1 MKTVSCP
8 SCGASAT
15 NHQNCEFCGSLF
27 VRYDAE
33 GLNPNEIFKNNSFTG
48 FTFPGLTD
56 HLQKNLASQT
66 PNTFMVTDVL
76 KGNEVLLQI
85 VQSSAISDLLPEGGS
100 SLPGVSVHMPF
111 GADTR
116 YLEPK
121 FKSMEEHKL
130 FTISSANSSDGFQ
143 DYAIDYGNDSIGA
156 AFLSSKILLTVYSCV
171 QSDALTFNT
180 SDYNVQSADSNA
192 SGSCFIATATMGDY
206 DHPDVMELRH
216 LRDEWILNKSWG
228 EKFVKWYY
236 NYGAIAARVIE
247 KSTVLK
253 KLSYAFI
260 VKPLVSFSR
269 ILNQK

>member
-85 VQSSAISDLLPEGGS
+85 LQSSAISDLLPEGGS

-111 GADTR
+111 GVDTR

-130 FTISSANSSDGFQ
+130 FTISSANASDGIQ

-180 SDYNVQSADSNA
+180 SDYNVDDADSNA

-206 DHPDVMELRH
+206 DHPDVVRLRRF
-216 LRDEWILNKSWG
+216 RDAWILKQTWG
-228 EKFVKWYY
+228 SDFVKWYY
-236 NYGAIAARVIE
+236 KNGQKPAEIIRDN
-247 KSTVLK
+247 KLLK
-253 KLSYAFI
+253 LISYLFI
-260 VKPLVSFSR
+260 VKPLLVLSR
-269 ILNQK
+269 IFGN